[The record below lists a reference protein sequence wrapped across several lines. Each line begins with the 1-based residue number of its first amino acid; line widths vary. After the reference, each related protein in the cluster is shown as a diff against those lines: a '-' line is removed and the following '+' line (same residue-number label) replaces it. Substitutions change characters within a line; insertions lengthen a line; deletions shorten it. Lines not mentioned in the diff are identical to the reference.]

1 MEQQIDKM
9 TKFEKWQVAI
19 NCFQVFILTLT
30 LACAVYIGLRQN
42 QINEKLLNLNYI
54 PSLEVAYTSHDK
66 RIQIYN
72 KGNSNIWLWGTKY
85 LNTKPN
91 IKNEPVLITPGSSY
105 HILAEKFENLIK
117 ELIGKDG
124 EKFIPF
130 DLFIE
135 SSNNVKYIVK
145 NRLLCIVKN
154 NEVSIH
160 SQTINIIKQD
170 WSK

>member
-1 MEQQIDKM
+1 MEQQINKM
-9 TKFEKWQVAI
+9 TKFERWQVTLT
-19 NCFQVFILTLT
+19 CFQAFILTLT
-30 LACAVYIGLRQN
+30 LVCAVYIGFRQN

-54 PSLEVAYTSHDK
+54 PSLEVAYTSHNK
-66 RIQIYN
+66 RILIYN

-85 LNTKPN
+85 LNTKP
-91 IKNEPVLITPGSSY
+91 KFRNEPVLITPGGSI
-105 HILAEKFENLIK
+105 HILAEKFKDLIK
-117 ELIGKDG
+117 ELIGNDG
-124 EKFIPF
+124 EKLIPF
-130 DLFIE
+130 ELFIE

-160 SQTINIIKQD
+160 SQTLSIIQQD